1 MDIRLVAQQVL
12 GALGGVENIEKHG
25 VCMTRLRVVVRDS
38 SLVNKTGLGDA
49 RGVLGVVQ
57 RGEGAFEVVFG
68 PSVVDDVF
76 QELAALTGLDESDDL
91 GDSLEGLSTTQIKTQ
106 LDPGRRMS
114 FDQQASAL
122 AHALGADADADAE
135 SAEGVDVLTH
145 ILNGTHSPEP
155 KPKKVLVI
163 NGPNINMLGI
173 REPELYGT
181 ADYEAL
187 LELCHAAALEAGFD
201 ECSCLQS
208 NHEGDLIDAI
218 QNAYGTYAGIVIN
231 PGGYTHTSVALLD
244 ALKAVQLPT
253 VEVHITDVD
262 EREPFRRISYVRL
275 ACFETIAGLGIEGY
289 RKAIMDLA
297 AYLGM

>member
-1 MDIRLVAQQVL
+1 MDIQLVAQQL
-12 GALGGVENIEKHG
+12 LDALGGIDNIDKHG
-25 VCMTRLRVVVRDS
+25 VCMTRLRVVVRDA

-68 PSVVDDVF
+68 PSIVDDVF
-76 QELAALTGLDESDDL
+76 QELVALTGIDESDDL
-91 GDSLEGLSTTQIKTQ
+91 SESLEGLASTQ
-106 LDPGRRMS
+106 LKNQIDPGRRMS

-122 AHALGADADADAE
+122 AKALGAEDDEE

-145 ILNGTHSPEP
+145 ILNGTHTPEA
-155 KPKKVLVI
+155 KPPVVLVI

-187 LELCHAAALEAGFD
+187 LELCHKAAKEAGFVD
-201 ECSCLQS
+201 CTCLQS

-275 ACFETIAGLGIEGY
+275 ACFETITGLGIEGY
-289 RKAIMDLA
+289 RKAIFDLA

>member
-1 MDIRLVAQQVL
+1 MDIRQVAQKVL
-12 GALGGVENIEKHG
+12 EALGGTENIDKHG
-25 VCMTRLRVVVRDS
+25 VCMTRLRVVVRDP
-38 SLVNKTGLGDA
+38 SLVNQTGLGDA
-49 RGVLGVVQ
+49 RGVLGVIQ

-68 PSVVDDVF
+68 PSIVDDVF
-76 QELAALTGLDESDDL
+76 QELALMTGLGESDDL
-91 GDSLEGLSTTQIKTQ
+91 AETLEGLSAIQIKAP
-106 LDPGRRMS
+106 LDAGRKMS

-122 AHALGADADADAE
+122 ARALGEETDTE
-135 SAEGVDVLTH
+135 SQEGVDVLTH
-145 ILNGTHSPEP
+145 ILNGTRTSEA

-187 LELCHAAALEAGFD
+187 LELCHVAAIEAGFD

-218 QNAYGTYAGIVIN
+218 QNAYGTYAGIIIN

-244 ALKAVQLPT
+244 ALKAVRLPA

-262 EREPFRRISYVRL
+262 EREEFRRISYVRL
-275 ACFETIAGLGIEGY
+275 ACFETITGLGIEGY
-289 RKAIMDLA
+289 RKAIRDLA
-297 AYLGM
+297 DYLGM